1 MACIRTPG
9 YELMA
14 PVAEAAIQKALQYS
28 RHNGSVKRDTLL
40 DFFADF
46 ADLPDPFL
54 VYDDGFRIEQRSY
67 RLTAQAARGLA
78 LRLREAGVRKGD
90 KIVIW
95 SENRPEWIAAFW
107 ACLLV
112 GAIAVP
118 VDYRASFEFLLR
130 IRNKVEAR
138 IVWIGDEVAWP
149 DNAEPRPWRLAEVDW
164 TDTRT
169 DPAEP
174 VSRDDI
180 AEIVFTSGAT
190 ADPKG
195 VIITHRNILA
205 NIVPVETEI
214 RKYRRFG
221 GPFLP
226 LRFLNLLPLS
236 HMFGQAMATF
246 VPPMLPG
253 VVVFM
258 RGYSPEEII
267 RQIRVRRISVL
278 VSVPKILEILREYV
292 LRQFPEAATDLPK
305 GTGWPRR
312 WWHYRRIHRLFGW
325 KFWAFVVGAAPLAP
339 DVEEFWS
346 RLGFLTI
353 QGYGLTETAP
363 IVTLNHPF
371 HTRQGTVGKPI
382 GGVEVKIAPDGEIL
396 VRGENVSSGYFEQ
409 TEENSA
415 EGGWLHTGDIGE
427 FDAEGRLSIKGRK
440 KEMIVT
446 PEGLNVFPEDVERVL
461 NEISGVKESAA
472 VGKDRVHAVLVLEP
486 GTAADAIV
494 RVANSKLEDHQ
505 RIQTVS
511 LWPERELPRT
521 EGTGKLKR
529 AAIWQWVNSGV
540 AVEPARTGN
549 AIEQLMAQYAR
560 GRTLTLETT
569 LEELGLSSLERVE
582 LMIQLGVNEPEFQ
595 AARTVGDLSS
605 IREHPIVAAAA
616 PAQDIPSWPRS
627 RIASLVRDIGLALVI
642 LPLARAFAWLRIE
655 GRENL
660 EHLDAP
666 LIFASNHQ
674 SHFDGPTILMALP
687 YRLRRRVAIAASREF
702 FAGHFHPERFS
713 RWQRL
718 ISGLNFFWAS
728 LFFNIFPLPQR
739 EAGSMEALRY
749 AGRLISEELVR
760 VDFSGRRSD
769 RCWRNRILS
778 SRRGGDDGHR
788 GWRHEWSRCA
798 WKGWTAC
805 STRAG
810 GWPSRAARESSSVR
824 R

>member
-1 MACIRTPG
+1 MR
-9 YELMA
+9 
-14 PVAEAAIQKALQYS
+14 
-28 RHNGSVKRDTLL
+28 RDTLL
-40 DFFADF
+40 DFFADL
-46 ADLPDPFL
+46 ADLPNQFL
-54 VYDDGFRIEQRSY
+54 IYDDGFRIEQRTY
-67 RLTAQAARGLA
+67 RQTAQAARGLTV
-78 LRLREAGVRKGD
+78 RLREAGVRKGD

-107 ACLLV
+107 ACLLA
-112 GAIAVP
+112 GAIVVP
-118 VDYRASFEFLLR
+118 VDYRASSAFLLR
-130 IRNKVEAR
+130 IRDKVGAR
-138 IVWIGDEVAWP
+138 IVWIGDEVLWP
-149 DNAEPRPWRLAEVDW
+149 EDAEPRPWKLSDTDW
-164 TDTRT
+164 ADTRT
-169 DPAEP
+169 VSAES
-174 VSRDDI
+174 VNRDDI

-221 GPFLP
+221 GPFFP

-267 RQIRVRRISVL
+267 RQIRGRRISVL

-292 LRQFPEAATDLPK
+292 VRQFPEAATALPLNAR
-305 GTGWPRR
+305 WPRR
-312 WWHYRRIHRLFGW
+312 WWHYRRTHRLFGW

-382 GGVEVKIAPDGEIL
+382 GGVDVKIAPDGEIL
-396 VRGENVSSGYFEQ
+396 VRGENVSSGYFGQ
-409 TEENSA
+409 TVGNSS

-427 FDAEGRLSIKGRK
+427 FDSEGRLSIKGRK

-461 NEISGVKESAA
+461 DRIPGVKESAA
-472 VGKDRVHAVLVLEP
+472 VGKDRVHAVLVLKP
-486 GTAADAIV
+486 GADPDAIV
-494 RVANSKLEDHQ
+494 RAANSKLEDHQ
-505 RIQTVS
+505 RIQGVS
-511 LWPERELPRT
+511 LWPEPELPRT
-521 EGTGKLKR
+521 EGTGKMKR
-529 AAIWQWVNSGV
+529 AAIWQWVDSGGHRDRRER
-540 AVEPARTGN
+540 VEPTRTGS

-560 GRTLTLETT
+560 GRTLTPETT

-582 LMIQLGVNEPEFQ
+582 VMIQLGLNEPDFQ

-605 IREHPIVAAAA
+605 IREHPTVAAAI
-616 PAQDIPSWPRS
+616 PAQDIPSWPRG
-627 RIASLVRDIGLALVI
+627 RVASFVRDIGLALVI
-642 LPLARAFAWLRIE
+642 LPLARLFAWLRIE

-660 EHLDAP
+660 EHLEAP
-666 LIFASNHQ
+666 VIFASNHQ
-674 SHFDGPTILMALP
+674 SHFDGPAILMALP

-702 FAGHFHPERFS
+702 FAGHFHPDNFS
-713 RWQRL
+713 RWRRFT
-718 ISGLNFFWAS
+718 SGLSFFLAS

-739 EAGSMEALRY
+739 EAGAMEALRY
-749 AGRLISEELVR
+749 AGRLISQGWNVLIFPEGDRTDAGEIHPFYPGVGMMASRLATQVIPVRLEGLELILHKTWR
-760 VDFSGRRSD
+760 MAKPGRA
-769 RCWRNRILS
+769 RIRFGAPLS
-778 SRRGGDDGHR
+778 LDGDDYT
-788 GWRHEWSRCA
+788 SL
-798 WKGWTAC
+798 
-805 STRAG
+805 
-810 GWPSRAARESSSVR
+810 AARVERAVR
-824 R
+824 DL